1 MKVSL
6 EHVVFIV
13 NPNSGKRTGKIIS
26 SLLKFDKDINYFL
39 SNNIAEF
46 DAFFTS
52 IDKYKVVVICGGDG
66 TINNTLKYI
75 ADKNN
80 IKLAVLPNGSGNG
93 FARELG
99 FKNDIKGLI
108 DQITKGKTEKVD
120 LVKVNNDYSCN
131 VMGLGID
138 SYIASEFAT
147 KTIRGLKTYI
157 YCTAKALVNY
167 KPIEAE
173 ITVNDSTI
181 KGVYQM
187 INIANTRQ
195 FGNNAII
202 APKAKYN
209 DKLLDLVLVKPI
221 PVYLI
226 PIYTYKLFTGRLNNS
241 RYVQFIKTKEV
252 TIKSNSRSYH
262 LDGEPKAMLQPL
274 NICVGR
280 QIDIVKTY

>member
-13 NPNSGKRTGKIIS
+13 NPNSGKRTSKIIS
-26 SLLKFDKDINYFL
+26 SLLKVDKDINYFL
-39 SNNIAEF
+39 SNNVEEF
-46 DAFFTS
+46 DVFFTS
-52 IDKYKVVVICGGDG
+52 IEKYKVVVICGGDG

-75 ADKNN
+75 ADKKN
-80 IKLAVLPNGSGNG
+80 IKLAVLPSGSGNG

-99 FKNDIKGLI
+99 FKNDLKRLI
-108 DQITKGKTEKVD
+108 GHITKGKTEKVD

-147 KTIRGLKTYI
+147 KTMRGLKTYI
-157 YCTAKALVNY
+157 YCTAKALIHY
-167 KPIEAE
+167 RPIEAE

-209 DKLLDLVLVKPI
+209 DKILDLVLVKPI
-221 PVYLI
+221 PAYLI
-226 PIYTYKLFTGRLNNS
+226 PFYTYKLFTGRLNDS
-241 RYVQFIKTKEV
+241 RYIQFIKTKKV
-252 TIKSNSRSYH
+252 TIKSNSSSYH
-262 LDGEPKAMLQPL
+262 LDGEPKTMRQPL
-274 NICVGR
+274 NIYVDR
-280 QIDIVKTY
+280 QIDIIRTS